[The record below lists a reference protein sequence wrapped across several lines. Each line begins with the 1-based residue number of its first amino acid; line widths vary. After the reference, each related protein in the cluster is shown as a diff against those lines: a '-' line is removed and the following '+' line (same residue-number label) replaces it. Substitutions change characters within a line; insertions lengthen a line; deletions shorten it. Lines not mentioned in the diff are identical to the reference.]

1 MMDISAAGKMANS
14 YMTQAVSQDVGIAM
28 TKKAMDIEQQAAA
41 QMIQN
46 VQQATPTSALPDN
59 VGRNIN
65 VVA

>member
-1 MMDISAAGKMANS
+1 MDISAAGKMANS

-46 VQQATPTSALPDN
+46 VQQATTPTSALPDN